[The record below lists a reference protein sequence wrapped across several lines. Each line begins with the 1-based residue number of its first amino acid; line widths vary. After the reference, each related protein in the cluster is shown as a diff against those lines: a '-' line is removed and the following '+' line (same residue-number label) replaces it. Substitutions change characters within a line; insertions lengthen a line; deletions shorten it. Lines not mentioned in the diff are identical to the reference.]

1 MNRMY
6 IMMQCKMGSILQNS
20 SSHRVLLLKIQGYRI
35 ALGIIECNA
44 NERKMLATFNLPR
57 P

>member
-1 MNRMY
+1 
-6 IMMQCKMGSILQNS
+6 MQCKMGSILQNS
-20 SSHRVLLLKIQGYRI
+20 SSHRVLLLKVQGYRI
-35 ALGIIECNA
+35 VFGIIECNA